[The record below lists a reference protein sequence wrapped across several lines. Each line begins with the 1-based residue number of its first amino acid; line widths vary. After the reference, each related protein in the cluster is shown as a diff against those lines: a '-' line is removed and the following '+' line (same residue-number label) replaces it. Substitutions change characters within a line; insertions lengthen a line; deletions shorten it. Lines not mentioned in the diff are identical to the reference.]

1 MSKVFVIAGLG
12 ADARAYNKID
22 LSGHEVIRIDWIEPD
37 RTDTLKSYAQK
48 LILQY
53 NITPLSVVIGN
64 SLGGM
69 LAMEIAKI
77 LPLKKTI
84 LISSVKTIDEAPRYF
99 SFFKALPVY
108 KLIPGKLI
116 TSMGFTIRFVFGKM
130 DEADEWLFND
140 MLKKSSRKFVTWAM
154 GATVNWNNKTIPQ
167 NVYTITGNKDHVFD
181 YRRIHD
187 AIIVNGG
194 THIMIFNRAD
204 EINKILKDI
213 LSA

>member
-1 MSKVFVIAGLG
+1 MSKVFKIAGLG
-12 ADARAYNKID
+12 ADSRAYNKID
-22 LSGHEVIRIDWIEPD
+22 LSGHNVIKIDWIEPD
-37 RTDTLKSYAQK
+37 KTDTFKTYAQK

-53 NITPLSVVIGN
+53 DIAPLSVVIGN

-77 LPLKKTI
+77 LPLKTTI
-84 LISSVKTIDEAPRYF
+84 LISSIKTIDEAPRYF
-99 SFFKALPVY
+99 SFFRALPIY

-116 TSMGFTIRFVFGKM
+116 TSLGFTIRFVFGRMSK
-130 DEADEWLFND
+130 ADEWLFND
-140 MLKKSSRKFVTWAM
+140 MLKNSSPKFVKWAM
-154 GATVNWNNKTIPQ
+154 GATVNWDNRIIPQ

-181 YRRIHD
+181 YRRIRD

-194 THIMIFNRAD
+194 SHIMIFNRAE

-213 LSA
+213 LAA

>member
-22 LSGHEVIRIDWIEPD
+22 LGAYEVIKVDWIEPD

-84 LISSVKTIDEAPRYF
+84 LISSIKTIDEAPRYF
-99 SFFKALPVY
+99 SFFRALPVY
-108 KLIPGKLI
+108 KLIPGKLV
-116 TSMGFTIRFVFGKM
+116 TSLGFTIRFVFGRM
-130 DEADEWLFND
+130 NEADEWLFND
-140 MLKKSSRKFVTWAM
+140 MLKRSSPRFVKWAM
-154 GATVNWNNKTIPQ
+154 GATVNWDNKIIPK
-167 NVYTITGNKDHVFD
+167 NVYTIIGNRDHVFD
-181 YRRIHD
+181 YRRIRD
-187 AIIVNGG
+187 AIIVDGG

-204 EINKILKDI
+204 EINKILKNI
-213 LSA
+213 LAE

>member
-12 ADARAYNKID
+12 ADSRAYNKID
-22 LSGHEVIRIDWIEPD
+22 LSGHNVIKIDWIEPD
-37 RTDTLKSYAQK
+37 KTDTFKTYAQK

-53 NITPLSVVIGN
+53 DIAPLSVVIGN

-77 LPLKKTI
+77 LPLKTTI
-84 LISSVKTIDEAPRYF
+84 LISSIKTIDEAPRYF
-99 SFFKALPVY
+99 SFFRAIPIY

-116 TSMGFTIRFVFGKM
+116 TSLGFTIRFVFGRMSK
-130 DEADEWLFND
+130 ADEWLFND
-140 MLKKSSRKFVTWAM
+140 MLKNSSPKFVKWAM
-154 GATVNWNNKTIPQ
+154 GATVNWDNRIIPQ

-181 YRRIHD
+181 YRRIRD

-194 THIMIFNRAD
+194 SHIMIFNRAE

-213 LSA
+213 LAA

>member
-1 MSKVFVIAGLG
+1 MSKVFVISGLG
-12 ADARAYNKID
+12 ADSRAYNKID
-22 LSGHEVIRIDWIEPD
+22 LGACEVIKVDWTEPD
-37 RTDTLKSYAQK
+37 RTDTLKTYAQK

-84 LISSVKTIDEAPRYF
+84 LISSIKTIDEAPRYF
-99 SFFKALPVY
+99 SFFRALPVY
-108 KLIPGKLI
+108 KLIPGKLV
-116 TSMGFTIRFVFGKM
+116 TSLGFTIRFVFGRM
-130 DEADEWLFND
+130 NEADEWLFND
-140 MLKKSSRKFVTWAM
+140 MLKRSSPRFVKWAM
-154 GATVNWNNKTIPQ
+154 GATVNWDNKIIPQ
-167 NVYTITGNKDHVFD
+167 NVYTIIGNRDHVFD
-181 YRRIHD
+181 YRRIND
-187 AIIVNGG
+187 AIIVDGG

-213 LSA
+213 LAE

>member
-130 DEADEWLFND
+130 NEADEWLFND

-167 NVYTITGNKDHVFD
+167 NVYTITGN
-181 YRRIHD
+181 
-187 AIIVNGG
+187 
-194 THIMIFNRAD
+194 
-204 EINKILKDI
+204 
-213 LSA
+213 